1 MPLTDAIVTM
11 TMMEVLGVDNFGIF
25 DRLGIINHNRS
36 QQLEKESTEEAEE
49 MQKVQFLPF
58 WMPAG

>member
-1 MPLTDAIVTM
+1 M
-11 TMMEVLGVDNFGIF
+11 TMMEVLGVDNLGIF
-25 DRLGIINHNRS
+25 DRLSLVLLTTNGAN
-36 QQLEKESTEEAEE
+36 QLEKSTEEAEE